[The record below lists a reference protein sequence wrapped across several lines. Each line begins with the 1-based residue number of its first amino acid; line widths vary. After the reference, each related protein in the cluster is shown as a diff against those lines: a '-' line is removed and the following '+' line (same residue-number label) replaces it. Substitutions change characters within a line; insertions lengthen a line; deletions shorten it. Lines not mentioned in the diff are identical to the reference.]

1 MQKDTILSFSITEK
15 DGPQTRILGNKA
27 DLLFNWTAIT
37 SQVCKELGIP
47 PFLLAATM
55 PDMVRDY
62 DKSLKGMTRIAVPVP
77 NWKKGGGNT

>member
-1 MQKDTILSFSITEK
+1 MQKDTHLSFSISEK
-15 DGPQTRILGNKA
+15 DGPRMSILGSRK
-27 DLLFNWTAIT
+27 DLVFNWTAIT

-55 PDMVRDY
+55 PDMIRDY

>member
-1 MQKDTILSFSITEK
+1 MTKDTILSFSITEK
-15 DGPQTRILGNKA
+15 DGPQMRILGDKA

-55 PDMVRDY
+55 PDMIRDY
-62 DKSLKGMTRIAVPVP
+62 DKTLKGFTRIAVPVP
-77 NWKKGGGNT
+77 NGKKGGGST